1 MTKKSKTIIFF
12 GNERLATGVTTSC
25 PIVNSLLT
33 NGYNIAAI
41 ISNYS
46 IATPSRKTRML
57 EIESIAKKNNIPI
70 FFPNKS
76 EEILDIVKKYNPD
89 IGILSAYGKII
100 SQETID
106 EFPFG
111 IINIHPSDLPLH
123 RGPTP
128 IESVILDGSSQ
139 TAVSIMQL
147 SKQMDKGAIIAKQS
161 ISLRKNEN
169 KQDLTDTL
177 ADIGK
182 ELILKILPKILSRDI
197 KATLQDDSLATYSKL
212 IEKRHGIIDTSKP
225 ADLIGREIKA
235 YSGWPK
241 SQITISGVA
250 LIVTKAHVSKCINS
264 ALDLKCANSTI
275 LSIDEVIAPSGRK
288 MLSQDFLNGHNLK

>member
-1 MTKKSKTIIFF
+1 M
-12 GNERLATGVTTSC
+12 
-25 PIVNSLLT
+25 
-33 NGYNIAAI
+33 
-41 ISNYS
+41 
-46 IATPSRKTRML
+46 
-57 EIESIAKKNNIPI
+57 
-70 FFPNKS
+70 
-76 EEILDIVKKYNPD
+76 
-89 IGILSAYGKII
+89 SAYGRII

-147 SKQMDKGAIIAKQS
+147 SKQMDKGAIIAKQ
-161 ISLRKNEN
+161 IVHLRKDET

-182 ELILKILPKILSRDI
+182 ELILTILPKILTRDI
-197 KATLQDDSLATYSKL
+197 STTPQDDSLATYSRL
-212 IEKRHGIIDTSKP
+212 IEKHHGIIDTSKT
-225 ADLIGREIKA
+225 ANLIEREIRA

-241 SQITISGVA
+241 SKITISGVT
-250 LIVTKAHVSKCINS
+250 LIATKAHVSKCIS
-264 ALDLKCANSTI
+264 SVFDLKCANSTI
-275 LSIDEVIAPSGRK
+275 LSIDEVVAPSGRK
-288 MLSQDFLNGHNLK
+288 MLSQNFLNGNKLE